1 MSHTGKQKA
10 SNISH
15 GTLLDLKAI
24 TAEHIDRFAKEGK
37 GPVKGHPRKQHIQ
50 KVVRF
55 SLPNRSP
62 TNGNNIPQQSRDP
75 FDKPSPGLV
84 KRLAAEARNVAKRR
98 RFDNDAGPTEEER
111 RDILK
116 AKAKKYEQIKKG
128 DFSGLSQK
136 EIEEAVIDVS
146 INSLDL
152 SFTEIAIV

>member
-1 MSHTGKQKA
+1 MSDTGKQKA

-24 TAEHIDRFAKEGK
+24 TAEHVDRFAKEGK

-50 KVVRF
+50 KVVRL

-62 TNGNNIPQQSRDP
+62 TNGSIIPQQSRDP

-84 KRLAAEARNVAKRR
+84 KRLAAEARNDAKRR
-98 RFDNDAGPTEEER
+98 RFDNDGGPTEEER

-136 EIEEAVIDVS
+136 EIEEAAIDVS

-152 SFTEIAIV
+152 SFTEITIV